1 MRGTGFVVVGAV
13 LFAAA
18 FAVGAGLLAT
28 LSVALGAT
36 IGAAAWRVG
45 RQPVRFPRGRYLA
58 P

>member
-18 FAVGAGLLAT
+18 FAAGAGLLAT

-36 IGAAAWRVG
+36 FGAVAWRVG
-45 RQPVRFPRGRYLA
+45 RHPVRVPGGRYLA